1 MITFEVNK
9 FKTVEDCKH
18 TNIGSYR
25 SVCCELSAQFHTGV
39 YLLRG
44 EIDMGG
50 WAFTYSLT
58 PQCKTYIKHTSL
70 FYNEQQMDIAELRKK
85 VCYLGDISAFLSEPA
100 ILGDV
105 LQRELDTAETS
116 FTIEEFS
123 NDLDI
128 SDWLNRDMRMLGAY
142 VYRFTAAIGLAGGK
156 KIFVM
161 PWQGEYCFN
170 ATGYARLFDYL
181 VRKDVIV
188 IFPLSKNCLVER
200 DERDKYYNIPI
211 VSLFCNSQ
219 IREKYSHY

>member
-58 PQCKTYIKHTSL
+58 PQCKTYIKDMSL
-70 FYNEQQMDIAELRKK
+70 FYNEQQMDIVELRKK

-128 SDWLNRDMRMLGAY
+128 GDWLNRDMRMLGAY

-161 PWQGEYCFN
+161 PWQG
-170 ATGYARLFDYL
+170 
-181 VRKDVIV
+181 DVIV

>member
-1 MITFEVNK
+1 
-9 FKTVEDCKH
+9 
-18 TNIGSYR
+18 
-25 SVCCELSAQFHTGV
+25 
-39 YLLRG
+39 
-44 EIDMGG
+44 MGG

-58 PQCKTYIKHTSL
+58 PQCKTYVNHTSL
-70 FYNEQQMDIAELRKK
+70 FYNEQQIDIAELREK
-85 VCYLGDISAFLSEPA
+85 VCYLGDINTFLSEPA

-105 LQRELDTAETS
+105 LQRELDSAKTN
-116 FTIEEFS
+116 FTIEELSADF
-123 NDLDI
+123 DI

-170 ATGYARLFDYL
+170 TPGYARLFDYL
-181 VRKDVIV
+181 VHKDAIV

-211 VSLFCNSQ
+211 VSLFCNSR
-219 IREKYSHY
+219 IREKYSHC